1 MKRSLL
7 FYGKIAALLLL
18 VIVLG
23 SAAIGSGTAWYY
35 IETLDMPDHQALAA
49 ASDKVVCEAEGKR
62 GFVSL
67 EAIPRIVKAAS
78 LAADDPEFYARS
90 AVNPFTELAGM
101 VLFDRKT
108 ATPGI
113 SIAVTRCLAF
123 AWLDKQSKKS
133 PSDWHLVNAL
143 LLYRIERDLSKD
155 RIFEIYLNDVRM
167 GAGVN
172 GMAAAAEA
180 YLRKQLPDL
189 SVAEAA
195 YLVAMPRSPSQFIR
209 NKNYALT
216 WRDRVLDRMSQAG
229 AISAAEAEEA
239 KKQPLPL

>member
-1 MKRSLL
+1 
-7 FYGKIAALLLL
+7 
-18 VIVLG
+18 
-23 SAAIGSGTAWYY
+23 
-35 IETLDMPDHQALAA
+35 
-49 ASDKVVCEAEGKR
+49 
-62 GFVSL
+62 
-67 EAIPRIVKAAS
+67 
-78 LAADDPEFYARS
+78 
-90 AVNPFTELAGM
+90 M

-113 SIAVTRCLAF
+113 SIAITRCLAF